1 MATAKAGSRSSANRS
16 SSRNGYKVP
25 KFDRVLV
32 VSAHPDDPDFGAGGS
47 IARLARNGSEVVY
60 VIVTDGSQ
68 GGEDPAQKDSELI
81 AIRQRE
87 QRAAA
92 KVLGVKKV
100 EFLGYK
106 DGHLSPDLKLRRDI
120 VRMIR
125 KHRPELVITHIPGRV
140 LDAPMGGS
148 HPDHLA
154 VGEATLAAVYPDSRN
169 PRAFRSLLK
178 EGLKPHEVKEVWIPF
193 WTSGDYLVDI
203 TPTLEMKIQAL
214 HKHKSQVAKPGR
226 EWDFERFM
234 RKRHRDVGKRGGYRY
249 AESFKRISV

>member
-1 MATAKAGSRSSANRS
+1 VAKKKKVAPRTRSAAGPRSNSHL
-16 SSRNGYKVP
+16 P

-32 VSAHPDDPDFGAGGS
+32 VSAHPDDPDFGAGGVV
-47 IARLARNGSEVVY
+47 ARLTDGGAKVTY

-68 GGEDPAQKDSELI
+68 GGEDPKQKDSELKV
-81 AIRQRE
+81 IRERE

-92 KVLGVKKV
+92 RVLGVKNV

-106 DGHLSPDLKLRRDI
+106 DGHLTPDLRLRRDI

-125 KHRPELVITHIPGRV
+125 KHKPELVITHIPGRV

-154 VGEATLAAVYPDSRN
+154 VGEATMAAVYPDSRN

-178 EGLKPHEVKEVWIPF
+178 EGLQPHEVKEVWIPF

-203 TPTLEMKIQAL
+203 SATLDRKLQAL

-226 EWDFERFM
+226 EWDIDKWM
-234 RKRHRDVGKRGGYRY
+234 RKRHAEVGKRGGYRF
-249 AESFKRISV
+249 AESFKRITV